1 MVGYYVIL
9 GLVSVYTGAYVVHT
23 LRRRAWGG
31 AFWSGLLALL
41 TLLCLVSFFF
51 LF

>member
-9 GLVSVYTGAYVVHT
+9 GLVSIYTGAYVVHT
-23 LRRRAWGG
+23 LRRRAWG
-31 AFWSGLLALL
+31 GLLALL